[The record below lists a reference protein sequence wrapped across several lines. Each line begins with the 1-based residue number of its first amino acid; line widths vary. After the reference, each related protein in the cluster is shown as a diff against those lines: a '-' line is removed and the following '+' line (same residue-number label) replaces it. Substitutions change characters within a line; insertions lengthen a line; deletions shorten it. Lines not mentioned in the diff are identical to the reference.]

1 MDSSKD
7 LVSAILQQGPSAYR
21 KSQEGL
27 QSSYLSGEGKLAF
40 DFVCD
45 YYQTY
50 GALPPTDIILA
61 KTGVALDTSTKVA
74 DVGYYITEIVDGH
87 LQVQLKEHLDASTKL
102 LAQWKPKEAFA
113 QLEDSLRKIRSSQIV
128 GSKVVPISSLAK
140 AVWARYELIESGATG
155 ILTPWPLMNQAT
167 LGFWPQDLILFVAR
181 VGIGKTWTQAQLA
194 LKAWNDGHRV
204 LFATTEMKPERIAQR
219 IYALKMGI
227 NYTEF
232 THGKLG
238 AFARESVKAQLME
251 AAQGLTE
258 DLLHVVGGDF
268 DFQIGNFE
276 AAIDQVQPKLVL
288 LDGAYLLRVAGAN
301 RIERAANAFDELKR
315 LANRMSVPIV
325 VTMQFNREVKANQ
338 ANTVKTESIALTD
351 VASWN
356 ADLIYGL
363 IQTEDMKAEKKVIFK
378 NLKAREGVGEDF
390 ECNWDLDIMNFKQIG
405 KLMKNGVGG
414 GDADEG
420 GGGGYSSGNNEAPF

>member
-7 LVSAILQQGPSAYR
+7 LVSAILQQGPGAYR
-21 KSQEGL
+21 KTQEQL
-27 QSSYLSGEGKLAF
+27 QSSYLNGEGKVAF
-40 DFVCD
+40 DFLTG
-45 YYQTY
+45 YFSAY
-50 GALPPTDIILA
+50 GALPPREIILA
-61 KTGVALDTSTKVA
+61 KTGVVLEATPVA
-74 DVGYYITEIVDGH
+74 DAQFYITELVNGH
-87 LQVQLKEHLDASTKL
+87 LQVKLKESFDATSKL
-102 LAQWKPKEAFA
+102 LDKWQPQEAFA
-113 QLEDSLRKIRSSQIV
+113 LIEDELRKIRSSQIV

-140 AVWARYELIESGATG
+140 AVWERYELIESGATG
-155 ILTPWPLMNQAT
+155 ILTPWPLMNEAT
-167 LGFWPQDLILFVAR
+167 LGFWPQDLILLVAR

-194 LKAWNDGHRV
+194 LQAWQDGHKV

-219 IYALKMGI
+219 IYALKLGI

-238 AFARESVKAQLME
+238 TFAREAVKAKLLE
-251 AAQGLTE
+251 AAASDGVG

-390 ECNWDLDIMNFKQIG
+390 ECNWDLDTMNFKQIG

-420 GGGGYSSGNNEAPF
+420 GGSYSSGKEAPF

>member
-7 LVSAILQQGPSAYR
+7 LVSAILQQGKGAYR
-21 KSQEGL
+21 KSQEQL
-27 QSSYLSGEGKLAF
+27 QSSYLSGEGKVAF
-40 DFVCD
+40 DFLVS
-45 YYQTY
+45 YFQTY
-50 GALPPTDIILA
+50 TALPPVEIILA
-61 KTGVALDTSTKVA
+61 KTGVAIDATAPVA
-74 DVGYYITEIVDGH
+74 DVEFYIKELVAGH
-87 LQVQLKEHLDASTKL
+87 LQVQLKESLDSTSKL
-102 LAQWKPKEAFA
+102 LNQWKPKEAFDFV
-113 QLEDSLRKIRSSQIV
+113 EDAIRKIRSSAIV
-128 GSKVVPISSLAK
+128 GSKVIPISALAK
-140 AVWARYELIESGATG
+140 AVWERYELVESGATG

-194 LKAWNDGHRV
+194 LQAWNDGHRV

-219 IYALKMGI
+219 IYALKLGL

-238 AFARESVKAQLME
+238 AFARESVKQKLLE
-251 AAQGLTE
+251 AGQGMVE

-338 ANTVKTESIALTD
+338 ADTVKTESIALTD

-390 ECNWDLDIMNFKQIG
+390 ECTWDLDNMNFKQIG

-414 GDADEG
+414 GDADEA
-420 GGGGYSSGNNEAPF
+420 GGGGYSSGKEAPF